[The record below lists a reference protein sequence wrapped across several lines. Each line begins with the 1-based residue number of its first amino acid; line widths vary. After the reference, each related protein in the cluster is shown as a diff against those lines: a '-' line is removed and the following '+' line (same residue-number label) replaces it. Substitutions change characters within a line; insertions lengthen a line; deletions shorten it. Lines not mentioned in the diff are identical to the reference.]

1 MLFSE
6 PDERSP
12 AVLARRLAGMMGR
25 ADLGSLADTL
35 PDGDKRLAEAFA
47 SAPVALGF
55 VLDPEQSG
63 SVLLVPMLL
72 RGPLPMHRL
81 WRGAGTVGP
90 VTTLAAA
97 AAGIW
102 TL

>member
-1 MLFSE
+1 
-6 PDERSP
+6 
-12 AVLARRLAGMMGR
+12 MMGR
-25 ADLGSLADTL
+25 ADLGWLADTL

-47 SAPVALGF
+47 PIALGF
-55 VLDPEQSG
+55 VPDPEQSG
-63 SVLLVPMLL
+63 SVPSVPMLL

-97 AAGIW
+97 PAGIRRFDW
-102 TL
+102 Q